1 MEKEVNIQNEAPL
14 TAEGCHPA
22 VTATCI
28 TCPEDTDAEHR
39 TRAAEE
45 GNVSFVTDITN
56 GTVLGFDK
64 FVYENVSMILLEIRG
79 EFDGSVRV
87 SHTPRGRRA
96 AGEAIFQLRKDSW
109 TCELIPVEGMS
120 GVRPLYFIFSGT
132 GHLDLKQFGF
142 IRV

>member
-1 MEKEVNIQNEAPL
+1 MEKEVNIQNETPL

-22 VTATCI
+22 VTATYI
-28 TCPEDTDAEHR
+28 TCPEDTDADHQ

-79 EFDGSVRV
+79 E
-87 SHTPRGRRA
+87 RA